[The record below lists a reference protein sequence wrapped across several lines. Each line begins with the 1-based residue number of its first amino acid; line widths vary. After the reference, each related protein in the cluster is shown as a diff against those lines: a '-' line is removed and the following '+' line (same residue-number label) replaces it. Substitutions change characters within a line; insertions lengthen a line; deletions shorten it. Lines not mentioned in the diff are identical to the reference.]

1 MHYEN
6 LVFGAT
12 LDSLFFAMKNGY
24 PLVYSIPSKPFA
36 LKEEANV
43 WKQVYFFLSLS
54 GLIPF
59 TNSVKRAKLSEDS
72 HLEILTEKKKFSMS
86 FDRLFVYDDNGLT
99 GLPEPIGRTSDL
111 VEVYDWFEIKKC
123 PSMENLTI
131 DFEKGFIEKFYF
143 YDKPNARNSR
153 YKNLVTKSTLL
164 RGDINSEEYSEL
176 FARFRSEELLSQYL
190 GKSMSLKSQKRE
202 IIELGRSI
210 YEPIKNIIFLD
221 DKQEIEYI
229 SDNAYLAKI
238 MEYMNGR

>member
-36 LKEEANV
+36 LKEEVNV
-43 WKQVYFFLSLS
+43 WKQAYFFLSLS
-54 GLIPF
+54 GFIPF
-59 TNSVKRAKLSEDS
+59 TDSVKRAKLLENNN
-72 HLEILTEKKKFSMS
+72 LEILTEKKKFLVSY
-86 FDRLFVYDDNGLT
+86 DKLFVFDTTGLT
-99 GLPEPIGRTSDL
+99 GLPNPIGRTSEL
-111 VEVYDWFEIKKC
+111 VEVYDWFEIKKS
-123 PSMENLTI
+123 PSMKNLTV

-143 YDKPNARNSR
+143 YDKPNARNSS
-153 YKNLVTKSTLL
+153 YKNLVTKSTLP
-164 RGDINSEEYSEL
+164 RGDIHNEEYSEL

-229 SDNAYLAKI
+229 SDDAYLAKI